1 MRIVICPDSFKESM
15 TALEAAQ
22 AIKAGLCRVWPQA
35 NYELLPLADGGEGT
49 VQALLDATGGSW
61 CTAAVTDPLGEPVQ
75 ARFGLLGDGRTA
87 VLEMAEAS
95 GLQRVPPERRDPR
108 LTSSRG
114 TGEMM
119 LAALE
124 QGVQRL
130 ILGIGGSATNDG
142 GAGMLQAL
150 GARLD
155 DAQGEPIGPGAAG
168 LAQLASMDFGGLD
181 PRLRQCALEVACDV
195 TNPLLGDTGAS
206 AVFGPQKGADAPMVE
221 QLDQWLAHYGAL
233 LETTSGRAVIDS
245 PGAGA
250 AGGMGAAL
258 MGALGATLQP
268 GIDLVM
274 DAVGL
279 AGRLQGA
286 DLVITGEGRLDSQT
300 LQGKTPAGV
309 ARLATA
315 AGVPVIG
322 LGGSLADDANVL
334 TEHGFAAVLGAV
346 QRPADL
352 ETALTQAPAWLARS
366 AEQAARLM
374 ALGRQLTLP
383 KDS

>member
-22 AIKAGLCRVWPQA
+22 AIKAGLCSVWPQA

-49 VQALLDATGGSW
+49 VQALLDATGGNW
-61 CTAAVTDPLGEPVQ
+61 CEASVTDPLGKPVQ

-95 GLQRVPPERRDPR
+95 GLQRVPPGRRDPR

-124 QGVQRL
+124 QGVERL

-168 LAQLASMDFGGLD
+168 LARLASMDFGGLH
-181 PRLRQCALEVACDV
+181 PRLRQCELEVACDV

-206 AVFGPQKGADAPMVE
+206 AVFGPQKGADAAMVE
-221 QLDQWLAHYGAL
+221 QLDKWLAHYGAL
-233 LETTSGRAVIDS
+233 LETTTGRAVINS

-258 MGALGATLQP
+258 MGALGANLKP
-268 GIDLVM
+268 GIDLIM
-274 DAVGL
+274 AAVGL
-279 AGRLQGA
+279 AERLQGA
-286 DLVITGEGRLDSQT
+286 DLVVTGEGRLDSQT

-309 ARLATA
+309 ARLAAA

-322 LGGSLADDANVL
+322 LGGSLADDTGVL
-334 TEHGFAAVLGAV
+334 MEQGFVVVLGAV
-346 QRPADL
+346 QRPTDL
-352 ETALTQAPAWLARS
+352 DTALVLAPEWLART

-383 KDS
+383 NDS